1 MGIISLAA
9 LLRTPRVFF
18 FRFFTFFKLFFCL
31 CVFAFIL
38 YTMAEEQ
45 KPVKSEASDAVQLAP
60 YAEKLTKT
68 KKYQQMMD
76 CKDLYS
82 TPVSAIP
89 GCGFLLGTLLKRE
102 GICRAS
108 DLYDR
113 FKKENRKNFT
123 SFLEC
128 KLGKWNA
135 IYASVVLRALED
147 WQNLND
153 PKPVKASK
161 KKEEAP
167 QKPKVPHKVG
177 LGSKKWVDFLLRTD
191 LSKTSVRRLPGVA
204 GVLGCELEKQGF
216 KTAQQLMYHWRGD
229 KKGQCNKDDAL
240 FRKWVLCTFGYWN
253 TQYTDVVLAALKAY
267 TDGHPRPSSVI
278 QLANGEPTFMEKVAN
293 AAESAA
299 EMVSEALA
307 DEETNENEVVK
318 EEVND
323 NEDESG
329 QEEENGNQDGV
340 DQESDQDDG
349 DQEVEKN
356 GNQDEVDQDM
366 EENGDQ
372 DEVDGGSLE
381 DSATEVDDGSV
392 DDSATEG

>member
-1 MGIISLAA
+1 
-9 LLRTPRVFF
+9 
-18 FRFFTFFKLFFCL
+18 
-31 CVFAFIL
+31 
-38 YTMAEEQ
+38 MAEEQ
-45 KPVKSEASDAVQLAP
+45 KPVKSEESKAPNAVELAP

-68 KKYQQMMD
+68 KKYQQMME

-102 GICRAS
+102 GLCRAS

-113 FKKENRKNFT
+113 FKKENRKSFA

-135 IYASVVLRALED
+135 IYASVVIRALED

-153 PKPVKASK
+153 PKPVKTPK

-177 LGSKKWVDFLLRTD
+177 LGSKKWVEFLLRTD

-204 GVLGCELEKQGF
+204 GVLGCELEKKGF
-216 KTAQQLMYHWRGD
+216 TTAQQLMDHWRGD

-267 TDGHPRPSSVI
+267 NDGHPRPSSVI
-278 QLANGEPTFMEKVAN
+278 QLATGEPTFMEKVAH

-299 EMVSEALA
+299 EFVSEKLA
-307 DEETNENEVVK
+307 DEEINENEDVKEEDVK
-318 EEVND
+318 EEVNG
-323 NEDESG
+323 NEDQSG
-329 QEEENGNQDGV
+329 QEEEEENGNQDQV
-340 DQESDQDDG
+340 
-349 DQEVEKN
+349 DQEVEDNGNQDDVDQEMEEN
-356 GNQDEVDQDM
+356 GNQDEVDQDVDQNGNYDEVDEDV
-366 EENGDQ
+366 EENGNQ
-372 DEVDGGSLE
+372 DEMDQPVEENGNQ
-381 DSATEVDDGSV
+381 AEVDDGSV
-392 DDSATEG
+392 EDSVSED

>member
-1 MGIISLAA
+1 MGAA
-9 LLRTPRVFF
+9 NAASFF
-18 FRFFTFFKLFFCL
+18 FVLFFYFFFTFLSLFS
-31 CVFAFIL
+31 VFAFIL

-45 KPVKSEASDAVQLAP
+45 KPVKSDAVQLAP

-68 KKYQQMMD
+68 KKYLQMMD

-89 GCGFLLGTLLKRE
+89 GCGFLFGTLLKRE

-123 SFLEC
+123 SYLEC

-147 WQNLND
+147 WRNLND
-153 PKPVKASK
+153 PKPVKTSK

-167 QKPKVPHKVG
+167 RKPKVPHKVG

-204 GVLGCELEKQGF
+204 GVLGCELEKRGF
-216 KTAQQLMYHWRGD
+216 TTAQQLMDHWRGD

-267 TDGHPRPSSVI
+267 NDGHPRPSSVI

-299 EMVSEALA
+299 EIVSQALA
-307 DEETNENEVVK
+307 DEETNENEVLK

-356 GNQDEVDQDM
+356 GDQVDRAV
-366 EENGDQ
+366 EENGNQ
-372 DEVDGGSLE
+372 DEVDGGSLD

-392 DDSATEG
+392 DDSATEGYLVLDDLLMI